1 MSGLSGGLI
10 EGKGKFVKRGVGKDS
25 SSQKELD
32 KKNYVVSFLLHQT
45 KNKSVNQSNEMRQSM
60 RRQLERRKNETHR
73 RVD

>member
-10 EGKGKFVKRGVGKDS
+10 EGKASLLNVGRKKDS

-45 KNKSVNQSNEMRQSM
+45 KNKSVNQSNEVRQSM
-60 RRQLERRKNETHR
+60 RRQLERRKMRLTEG
-73 RVD
+73 